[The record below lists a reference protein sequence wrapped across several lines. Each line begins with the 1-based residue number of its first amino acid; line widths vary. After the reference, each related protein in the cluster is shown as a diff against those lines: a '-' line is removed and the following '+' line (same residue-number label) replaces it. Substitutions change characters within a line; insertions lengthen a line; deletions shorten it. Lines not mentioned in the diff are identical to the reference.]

1 MDRAFTVYGERLV
14 LAIEQTPEH
23 LRVRIGEEVLEIEDH
38 SIDDRYVT
46 MRIGGRLVRVP
57 YARAGAHVHV
67 ARAGESYEFVPAE
80 EAEDAAREA
89 GAFTPEVTS
98 PMPGKVLAVKAAVGD
113 VVEAD
118 QALLLLEA
126 MKMEQTV
133 RAPTRARV
141 IEVRVE
147 VGSMVG
153 PGAVLMKLEPVEEE
167 ASNENR

>member
-1 MDRAFTVYGERLV
+1 MDRAFTVFGERLV
-14 LAIEQTPEH
+14 LAVEQTAEH
-23 LRVRIGEEVLEIEDH
+23 LRVRIGAEVVEIEDH
-38 SIDDRYVT
+38 WIDDRYVT
-46 MRIGGRLVRVP
+46 MRIGPRLVRVP

-118 QALLLLEA
+118 QPLLLLEA

-133 RAPTRARV
+133 RASARARV
-141 IEVRVE
+141 VEIRVE
-147 VGSMVG
+147 AGSMVG
-153 PGAVLMKLEPVEEE
+153 PGAVLMKLELVEEQ
-167 ASNENR
+167 APGAN

>member
-1 MDRAFTVYGERLV
+1 MDRAFTVFGERLV
-14 LAIEQTPEH
+14 LALEQTPEH
-23 LRVRIGEEVLEIEDH
+23 MRVRIGEEIVEIEDYRV
-38 SIDDRYVT
+38 DERYVT

-80 EAEDAAREA
+80 EADEAARDA

-113 VVEAD
+113 VVEPD
-118 QALLLLEA
+118 QPLLLLEA

-133 RAPTRARV
+133 RAPARARV

-147 VGSMVG
+147 AGSMVG
-153 PGAVLMKLEPVEEE
+153 PGAVVMMLEPVEEDV
-167 ASNENR
+167 AKTDG